1 MNKII
6 FIILIVILSG
16 IILYFILKNV
26 KFSDKRDNNIKELN
40 NLNKLQT
47 KLLNDNEK
55 LILQDVKDHIF
66 TFIVNRI
73 SRKYKLSNYDISL
86 LHKNFIFVSNNFLK
100 ELLQLYSV
108 YELYEIIN
116 TDPFNIYND
125 LLKKQI
131 NKNQL
136 LTDQQLAGIE
146 YLLNKLPNID
156 KTSIV
161 KYIKRNSNIFEIKE
175 ISFKNN
181 KPFFSKEQDK
191 ILKDF
196 KG

>member
-6 FIILIVILSG
+6 FLIIIVILSG

-73 SRKYKLSNYDISL
+73 SGKYKLSNYDISL
-86 LHKNFIFVSNNFLK
+86 LHKNFIFISNNFLK

-181 KPFFSKEQDK
+181 KPFFTKEQEK